1 MGRKIQTKKAVHGT
15 TATGL
20 AMAGT
25 GAVGPT
31 TKFSGD
37 SKTAAEKDK
46 GSDGF
51 KVVGNVGQKAHKNAG
66 ETRKSAG
73 KVGFAKA
80 TGSNY

>member
-1 MGRKIQTKKAVHGT
+1 MGRKIQVKKAVHGT
-15 TATGL
+15 SASGL

-25 GAVGPT
+25 GSVGPT

-37 SKTAAEKDK
+37 SKTAGSKDS
-46 GSDGF
+46 GSDSF
-51 KVVGNVGQKAHKNAG
+51 KKVGNVGQAKHKTA
-66 ETRKSAG
+66 SAKPG